1 MSRDS
6 IESDKIHDGD
16 SAIDNIGSS
25 IFDQR
30 PFQEFTSKKFRELLN
45 KENMDNL
52 IKMREQILEIRLK
65 TEMDLMNK
73 MLENKRVSP
82 RTFKTKSLEF
92 EKWVSKEK
100 EDLKK
105 TKREIERGWLK
116 TADTIQRVI

>member
-1 MSRDS
+1 
-6 IESDKIHDGD
+6 
-16 SAIDNIGSS
+16 
-25 IFDQR
+25 
-30 PFQEFTSKKFRELLN
+30 
-45 KENMDNL
+45 MDNL

-65 TEMDLMNK
+65 TEMDLMTK

-116 TADTIQRVI
+116 TADTIQRVNNILT